1 MWSPTLVPK
10 PKDWLDHIDIV
21 GAFIEQAPNNNSE
34 PVNSTETKK
43 QFDSRTTDSEV
54 LIKPLSEETATKA
67 PSHPIVAVPPPL
79 SSSSFLQENQY
90 KMNKQAFDPT
100 AAKTKSERNF
110 LPRETAEY
118 NPPADLADFLSSK
131 DDQQPIIYVG
141 FGSMVVKD
149 LENIISLFLEA
160 AAIMNTK
167 ILVQTGWTSLSPE
180 KIQSLA
186 AEAQEKARL
195 FRETEEIN
203 SSDPSSLGGW
213 FLDKIPPLANSFNMI
228 NSAVAEETFEQ
239 KVKRKKIKPC
249 YTFV

>member
-10 PKDWLDHIDIV
+10 PKDWAEHIDIV
-21 GAFIEQAPNNNSE
+21 GAFIEQVPNNNE
-34 PVNSTETKK
+34 PVNNSGEDK
-43 QFDSRTTDSEV
+43 QFNSRTTDSEV
-54 LIKPLSEETATKA
+54 LIKPLSEEVAA
-67 PSHPIVAVPPPL
+67 NDPSHPIVAPP
-79 SSSSFLQENQY
+79 SSSQENRY

-118 NPPADLADFLSSK
+118 NPPADLATFLSSK
-131 DDQQPIIYVG
+131 GDQQPIIYVG

-160 AAIMNTK
+160 AAIINTK
-167 ILVQTGWTSLSPE
+167 ILVQTGWTSISPE

-186 AEAQEKARL
+186 ADAQEKARL

-203 SSDPSSLGGW
+203 NSDPSSLGGW
-213 FLDKIPPLANSFNMI
+213 FLDKIPPLADSFNMI
-228 NSAVAEETFEQ
+228 NSAVAEESFEQ
-239 KVKRKKIKPC
+239 KVRKNKNRVFA
-249 YTFV
+249 FV